1 MDFIPL
7 SCRPGKTKRLST
19 SISSKNQYCQ
29 EEYFNMNSKNPNY
42 DQGNENS
49 PKEMTRKPSFES
61 KLKERIRRHYKNN
74 QSKVS
79 LDVRAYLL

>member
-7 SCRPGKTKRLST
+7 SCRSGKLKRSST
-19 SISSKNQYCQ
+19 SISRQNKYYQ
-29 EEYFNMNSKNPNY
+29 EESFDMNTKIPNY

-79 LDVRAYLL
+79 LNVRAY